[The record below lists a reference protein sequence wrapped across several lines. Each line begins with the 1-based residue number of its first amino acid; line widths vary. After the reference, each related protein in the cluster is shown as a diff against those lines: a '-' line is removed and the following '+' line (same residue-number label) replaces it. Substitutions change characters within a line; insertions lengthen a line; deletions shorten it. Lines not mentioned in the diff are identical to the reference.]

1 MELLKKNIHMNR
13 QKSQAVMQVTLEEDF
28 NVPDSKADV
37 GSIIQDEAGVKIE
50 DMKVANGQVMV
61 TGAMEVEVL
70 YVADNKE
77 RKVHRLTERLPFEE
91 QINMEGAETGD
102 NVQLKWDIEDL
113 SVSLINSR
121 KLSTKALLTFSAAVE
136 EIYDVS
142 AAVEL
147 HGDGEISSLSKE
159 LDMLQLTVQKKDILR
174 IKDEI
179 TLASNKPN
187 IQEVLWKS
195 IQLRGTDIRIVD
207 GQLDIKGEFFI
218 FVLYAGDDEN
228 GTMQWVETALP
239 FVGTVDCSGCT
250 PSMVEDVELSV
261 ASVSLEPR
269 PDYDGEERILALEIV
284 LDLDIKLYEEDK
296 VEILEDVYSPAKEL
310 RPVTMQ
316 QVYES
321 LVMKNFAKCR
331 SSERVRMENNQ
342 PRMLQICHSKGDVK
356 IDDTQLVDN
365 GLKVEGAVFVDILY
379 ITSDDTLPF
388 ALMHGVV
395 PFSHVIEVPGIDDT
409 CRYSLKTQL
418 EQLSTTMIDSE
429 ELEVKVGI
437 NLNALVVRVHKEDC
451 IVDMEEAQL
460 DMKKLAEL
468 PGIVGYIVQPGD
480 SLWSIAKQYYTTPD
494 RICRLNNLESEDV
507 QAGNKLIIMKTV
519 EITD

>member
-50 DMKVANGQVMV
+50 DMKVTDGLVSV
-61 TGAMEVEVL
+61 SGALEVEVL

-77 RKVHRLTERLPFEE
+77 RKVHRLTERLPFDE
-91 QINMEGAETGD
+91 QINMEEVQTGD

-121 KLSTKALLTFSAAVE
+121 KLSTRALMTFAAAAE

-142 AAVEL
+142 AAVEV
-147 HGDGEISSLSKE
+147 HGDGEIGSLSKE

-187 IQEVLWKS
+187 IREILWKS
-195 IQLRGTDIRIVD
+195 IQLRGTDIRVMD

-239 FVGTVDCSGCT
+239 FSGTVECSGCS
-250 PSMVEDVELSV
+250 PSMVDDVEVSV
-261 ASVSLEPR
+261 ASVSLEAR
-269 PDYDGEERILALEIV
+269 PDYDGEERILQLEIV
-284 LDLDIKLYEEDK
+284 LDLDIKLYEEEK
-296 VEILEDVYSPAKEL
+296 VEILEDVYSPVKEL
-310 RPVTMQ
+310 KPLTMEQ
-316 QVYES
+316 AYES
-321 LVMKNFAKCR
+321 LVMKNFSKCR
-331 SSERVRMENNQ
+331 SSERIRMENSQ
-342 PRMLQICHSKGDVK
+342 PRMLQICHSQGTVR
-356 IDDTQLVDN
+356 IDDTEVTEN
-365 GLKVEGAVFVDILY
+365 GLKAEGAVFVDILY
-379 ITSDDTLPF
+379 ITSDDTMPF
-388 ALMHGVV
+388 ALMHGAV
-395 PFSHVIEVPGIDDT
+395 PFSHTIEVPGIDSQ
-409 CRYSLKTQL
+409 CRFSLKSQL

-437 NLNALVVRVHKEDC
+437 NLNALVVRVHRENC
-451 IVDMEEAQL
+451 IVDMEEAPL
-460 DMKKLAEL
+460 DMKKLSEL

-480 SLWSIAKQYYTTPD
+480 TLWSIAKQYYTTTD
-494 RICRLNNLESEDV
+494 RICSLNGLETAEV
-507 QAGNKLIIMKTV
+507 QPGSKLIIMKTV
-519 EITD
+519 EISD